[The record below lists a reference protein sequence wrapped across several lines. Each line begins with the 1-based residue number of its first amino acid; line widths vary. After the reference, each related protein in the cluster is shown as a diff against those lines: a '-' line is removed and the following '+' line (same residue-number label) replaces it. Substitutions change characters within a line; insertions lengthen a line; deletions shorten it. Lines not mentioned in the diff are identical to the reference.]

1 MEINGT
7 IMKILPVEEVTFNDG
22 TKKMKGGF
30 VIMREG
36 EFPKPVA
43 FELFGED
50 RIDMLTNIAVG
61 TPVKVSF
68 YADSH
73 EGKNGNYYTTLKCL
87 SIATFVQQNPYNTTM
102 AAVQYPQVVPPA
114 EANHSASTPSIQGTT
129 GLPTDDDLPPF

>member
-7 IMKILPVEEVTFNDG
+7 IIKILPVEEVTFNDG
-22 TKKMKGGF
+22 TKKLKGGF

-36 EFPKPVA
+36 EVPKPVA

-50 RIDMLTNIAVG
+50 RVAMLSNIAAG
-61 TPVKVSF
+61 IPVKVNF

-87 SIATFVQQNPYNTTM
+87 SITPLVMQNSSNITM
-102 AAVQYPQVVPPA
+102 PAVQYPQAVPP
-114 EANHSASTPSIQGTT
+114 SAVNPGASEVSAQGTA